1 MDFHISR
8 FFFSWAFP
16 MKVICFHYLYSPHS
30 FIHSKMLSLSKCW
43 VPIQFQVQLWCLPVF
58 LFTAGPQHRGIHRK
72 EQSTHVI
79 LAERKLLRGPLFP
92 ISNSIQDIAYF
103 PLKTFLGTFFFPF
116 PASLVY
122 LSLFFSPSLSLSL
135 FWVVLG
141 IKVRASCFLG
151 RHYYHLSHTPAFFAF
166 ICFDRVSRFCLEP
179 GLGPSS
185 SYLYLLSNWNYRCES
200 LYQAL
205 SLFLDSI

>member
-1 MDFHISR
+1 VLGSYSIPGSTLVSPCLLVHSRASAPRNPQERAEHTCNPGWKETFKGSFVPHLQFHSGHCL
-8 FFFSWAFP
+8 FSSEDLFRDILFP
-16 MKVICFHYLYSPHS
+16 IPCIFS
-30 FIHSKMLSLSKCW
+30 LSLS
-43 VPIQFQVQLWCLPVF
+43 
-58 LFTAGPQHRGIHRK
+58 LF
-72 EQSTHVI
+72 
-79 LAERKLLRGPLFP
+79 
-92 ISNSIQDIAYF
+92 
-103 PLKTFLGTFFFPF
+103 
-116 PASLVY
+116 
-122 LSLFFSPSLSLSL
+122 LSLPLSLSL